1 MDAFWLCFLPLLV
14 AVDAIGIVPLFIGL
28 TEPVVPAQR
37 QRILRQS
44 VFTATAV
51 ALAFVFG
58 GNALLRVLGVTVAD
72 FMVAGGALLFVFSL
86 SDLIAPQRG
95 SGVPAD
101 SLGAVPL
108 GVPLLAG
115 PAVLTTSMLLVDQYG
130 RLPTAI
136 AVIANMILAWVTL
149 RFAELIHRLLGA
161 TGTRVIQRVMLL
173 LLAAIAVM
181 TVRKGVEVFL
191 HLGSPG

>member
-28 TEPVVPAQR
+28 TESVVPKQR
-37 QRILRQS
+37 QSILRQS

-58 GNALLRVLGVTVAD
+58 GSALLRVLGITVAD

-86 SDLIAPQRG
+86 SDLIAPQRA
-95 SGVPAD
+95 SGLTAD
-101 SLGAVPL
+101 SFGAVPL

-115 PAVLTTSMLLVDQYG
+115 PAVLTTSMLLVEQYG
-130 RLPTAI
+130 QLPTAA

-161 TGTRVIQRVMLL
+161 TGTRVVQRVMLL

-181 TVRKGVEVFL
+181 TMRKGVEVFL
-191 HLGSPG
+191 GSPG